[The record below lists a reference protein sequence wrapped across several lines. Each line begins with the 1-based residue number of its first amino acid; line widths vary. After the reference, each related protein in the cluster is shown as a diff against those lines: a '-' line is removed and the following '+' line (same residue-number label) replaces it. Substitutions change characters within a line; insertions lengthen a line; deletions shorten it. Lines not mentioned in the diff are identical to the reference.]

1 MRDFFSGQKLNG
13 EGYVYNTY
21 GEEKYLRHA
30 VASVVTL
37 RRYDLKRPIAIFCS
51 EHHADLLK
59 GEKLNHLFTKVYI
72 LPEENRSITGF
83 KHNIDRFMPFEKN
96 LYLDSDII
104 WCKDPDLLWQSF
116 SPYRYTITGNQTSDN
131 FFGGPKGLG
140 ILKDVLFRKRN
151 RTLKKFGLTYLSRVQ
166 SGMIYAADYQ
176 LTTQVCEWAKKMLK
190 DKHLTHFRSRMEESG
205 RSEESCEWSL
215 AMAMS
220 KLELQVFPWF
230 YGYISPQLDFIEN
243 FTTYDADFKS
253 VSCLYYS
260 NKTVYNLRG
269 FPVNWI
275 QKLLLK
281 FLTIFPGKGDHLYVT
296 PFCLHF
302 GWYHQKQPFFDF
314 ADRIWEEL
322 HSDITDTK
330 YKIV

>member
-1 MRDFFSGQKLNG
+1 MRDSFSGNKLGG

-21 GEEKYLRHA
+21 GKEKYLRHA
-30 VASVVTL
+30 VASVKTL
-37 RRYDLKRPIAIFCS
+37 RRYDQERPVAIFCS
-51 EHHADLLK
+51 EKHADLLNK
-59 GEKLNHLFTKVYI
+59 KPLQNLFTNVFI
-72 LPEENRSITGF
+72 LPEEFRSITGF
-83 KHNIDRFMPFEKN
+83 KHNVYRFMPFDKN

-104 WCKDPDLLWQSF
+104 WCKNPDSLWQSF

-131 FFGGPKGLG
+131 FFGGPKGIG
-140 ILKDVLFRKRN
+140 ILKDLLFRKRN

-166 SGMIYAADYQ
+166 SGMIYASDYK
-176 LTTQVCEWAKKMLK
+176 LTTKVGEWAKKMLN
-190 DKHLTHFRSRMEESG
+190 DKHLTHFRSRMEEAG

-220 KLELQVFPWF
+220 KLKLQVYPWF
-230 YGYISPQLDFIEN
+230 YGYISPQLDFIES
-243 FTTYDADFKS
+243 FTNYDKDFKT

-269 FPVNWI
+269 FPIEWI
-275 QKLLLK
+275 QKLMLKLL
-281 FLTIFPGKGDHLYVT
+281 TGFPGKGDHLYVT

-314 ADRIWEEL
+314 ADRVWKEL
-322 HSDITDTK
+322 HSDISDTE

>member
-1 MRDFFSGQKLNG
+1 MRDFSGNKLDG

-21 GEEKYLRHA
+21 GKEKYLRHA
-30 VASVVTL
+30 VASVETL
-37 RRYDLKRPIAIFCS
+37 RRYDQKRPIVIYCS
-51 EHHADLLK
+51 KNHADLLAK
-59 GEKLNHLFTKVYI
+59 KPLNDIFTKVFI
-72 LPEENRSITGF
+72 LPQENQSITGF

-104 WCKDPDLLWQSF
+104 WCKNPDPLWQSF

-131 FFGGPKGLG
+131 FFGGPKGIG

-151 RTLKKFGLTYLSRVQ
+151 RTLKKFDLTYLSRVQ
-166 SGMIYAADYQ
+166 SGMIYASDYE
-176 LTTQVCEWAKKMLK
+176 LTRQVCKWAKKMLK

-205 RSEESCEWSL
+205 RNEESCEWSL

-220 KLELQVFPWF
+220 KLKLQVYPWF
-230 YGYISPQLDFIEN
+230 YGYTSPQLDFIEN
-243 FTTYDADFKS
+243 FTKYDKDFHN

-269 FPVNWI
+269 FPVKWI

-281 FLTIFPGKGDHLYVT
+281 SFTIFPGKGDHLYVT
-296 PFCLHF
+296 PYCLHF
-302 GWYHQKQPFFDF
+302 GWYHQKQPFFEF
-314 ADRIWEEL
+314 ADRVWEEL
-322 HSDITDTK
+322 HSNISDTE
-330 YKIV
+330 YKTV